1 MAGRIT
7 KSEDQLR
14 PDPRYGDKVVSKFV
28 NCIMLGGRKTAAE
41 CCLYGAFDMIDGR
54 LQKER
59 PEGLPAD
66 AIGVF
71 HQALENVKPNVEVRS
86 KRVGGANYQVP
97 VPVTQRRRQAL
108 AFRWI
113 IQAARSEK
121 GRPMAQRLAK
131 ELWDAARNEGKS
143 ISVREQTHRMAE
155 ANRAFAHFAR

>member
-41 CCLYGAFDMIDGR
+41 GCLYGAFDMIDGR

-66 AIGVF
+66 AIGLPALHAPESNAPGTDSGYRDRLRCS
-71 HQALENVKPNVEVRS
+71 HQ
-86 KRVGGANYQVP
+86 
-97 VPVTQRRRQAL
+97 T
-108 AFRWI
+108 
-113 IQAARSEK
+113 
-121 GRPMAQRLAK
+121 
-131 ELWDAARNEGKS
+131 
-143 ISVREQTHRMAE
+143 
-155 ANRAFAHFAR
+155 